1 MKDVL
6 MAVYFHSGGV
16 LLGVDRI
23 LDVLVGD
30 ETKASRFFPL
40 LVVDKLAALE
50 RINEIYD
57 NDGSFYL
64 EFSISLECAA
74 EFVFSGSST
83 EIENT

>member
-1 MKDVL
+1 MSSLGNTVVDSNF
-6 MAVYFHSGGV
+6 MAVYFHSGRV

-50 RINEIYD
+50 
-57 NDGSFYL
+57 
-64 EFSISLECAA
+64 FSISLECAA

-83 EIENT
+83 EIENA